1 MHCAPDRFTLSSI
14 STPLNRETTLRKQ
27 LIGTTE
33 PKPSEA
39 THNWMDLEA
48 LARIELSSE
57 DPAHPIEAAMLPGGT
72 SWRAADSGKQTI
84 SLLFDDAQHVGAVRL
99 VFEESQRQHT
109 QEFVLRWTSDGATW
123 HDIARQ
129 QYNFSSP
136 DSTCEIEEYN
146 VDLHGVTG
154 LSLSIIPEISGGDA
168 IASLAEW
175 RIA

>member
-1 MHCAPDRFTLSSI
+1 MHCSPDRFTLSLI

-27 LIGTTE
+27 LIETTA
-33 PKPSEA
+33 PKPTESS
-39 THNWMDLEA
+39 HQWINLEA
-48 LARIELSSE
+48 LARMELSSE
-57 DPAHPIEAAMLPGGT
+57 DPAHPIEAAMLPGGAG
-72 SWRAADSGKQTI
+72 WRAAESGKQTI
-84 SLLFDDAQHVGAVRL
+84 TLLFDDAQHVDAVRL
-99 VFEESQRQHT
+99 VFEESQRQRT
-109 QEFVLRWTSDGATW
+109 QEFVLRWTSDGSTW

-168 IASLAEW
+168 VASLAEW
-175 RIA
+175 RVA

>member
-1 MHCAPDRFTLSSI
+1 MHCAPDRFTV
-14 STPLNRETTLRKQ
+14 STIITLINREHTLRKQ
-27 LIGTTE
+27 LIGTTAN
-33 PKPSEA
+33 KTAEA
-39 THNWMDLEA
+39 THNWMNLEA
-48 LARIELSSE
+48 IARMELSSE
-57 DPAHPIEAAMLPGGT
+57 DPAHPIEAAMLPGGGG
-72 SWRAADSGKQTI
+72 WRAAESGKKT
-84 SLLFDDAQHVGAVRL
+84 LAVLFDDPQKIAMIRL
-99 VFEESQRQHT
+99 VFEESQRQRT

-136 DSTCEIEEYN
+136 DSTCEIEEYK

-154 LSLSIIPEISGGDA
+154 LSLSITPEISGGDG